1 METHRRPFAVV
12 IALGSVLL
20 GLSLYWS
27 LVLRPGLSA
36 EPQDGSAHPSVKP
49 EFFGGSKSRS
59 VIIPDGYRAIN
70 VTVEPFDSSSIRRGM
85 KLSLAHREQTDS
97 LPRVVAGKVKLLSIG
112 NGVAGSGHES
122 SNLEITIMVPTADLN
137 LIQQVKGAGSFVLRV
152 TPE

>member
-1 METHRRPFAVV
+1 MEMHGRPFAVV
-12 IALGSVLL
+12 IALGSILL
-20 GLSLYWS
+20 GLSLYWK
-27 LVLRPGLSA
+27 LALQPGLSA

-49 EFFGGSKSRS
+49 EFFGGSKSRPM
-59 VIIPDGYRAIN
+59 VIPDGYRAIT

-97 LPRVVAGKVKLLSIG
+97 LPRVVAGEVKLLAIE
-112 NGVAGSGHES
+112 NGVTESGHQS
-122 SNLEITIMVPTADLN
+122 SNPEITIMVPSADLN